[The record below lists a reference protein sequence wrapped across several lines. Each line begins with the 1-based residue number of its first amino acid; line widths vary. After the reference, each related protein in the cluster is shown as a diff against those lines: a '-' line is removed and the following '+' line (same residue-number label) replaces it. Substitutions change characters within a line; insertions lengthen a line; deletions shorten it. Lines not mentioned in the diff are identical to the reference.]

1 MSTDVTAKTPA
12 PAPPGKSG
20 GTAGDGLLQL
30 IMDGMRRNMRQYGM
44 LIALGLIVVLFAVW
58 TDGDLLLPRN
68 VSNLVLQNSYILI
81 LAIGMML
88 VIIAGHIDLSVGS
101 LTAFIGS
108 MAAVFMVR
116 NDLPWPVAVILC
128 LAMGALAGAAQGFF
142 IAYGGIPSFIVTLA
156 GMLIFRGLTEIFLE
170 GQTLG
175 PFPEGLQ
182 KVANGF
188 LPEVGPNTN
197 YHNLTLLLGFAMIA
211 FVVFQEFRDRR
222 RQQEFSLDVPP
233 FNLFLLKLVALGAAI
248 LTLTML
254 LASYKGAPIVLLIL
268 GVLLVGF
275 GYVMRNAIIGRH
287 IYAIGGN
294 LPAAKLS
301 GVKDKKVT
309 FLVFL
314 NMGMLAALAGLV
326 FAARFNAA
334 SPKAGL
340 NFELE
345 AIAASFIGGA
355 SMSGGV
361 GTVLGAIIGGLVLG
375 VLNNGMNL
383 VGIGTDWQQVIKG
396 LVLLAA
402 VGFDV
407 WNKRKVGSYDRA
419 GPRQTGG
426 ARFFPSS
433 SQQFSHY

>member
-1 MSTDVTAKTPA
+1 MSTDVTAKSPA
-12 PAPPGKSG
+12 PAPPGGSG
-20 GTAGDGLLQL
+20 AAGGDGLLQL
-30 IMDGMRRNMRQYGM
+30 MLDGMRRNMRQYGM
-44 LIALGLIVVLFAVW
+44 LFALGLIVVLFAVW

-108 MAAVFMVR
+108 MAAVFMVKS
-116 NDLPWPVAVILC
+116 DLPWPVAVVLC
-128 LAMGALAGAAQGFF
+128 LAMGALAGAVQGFF

-188 LPEVGPNTN
+188 LPEVGPETN
-197 YHNLTLLLGFAMIA
+197 YHNITLLLGLALIA
-211 FVVFQEFRDRR
+211 FVVFQEVRDRR
-222 RQQEFSLDVPP
+222 RQQEFSLEVPP
-233 FNLFLLKLVALGAAI
+233 RNLFLLKLVALSAAV
-248 LTLTML
+248 LTVTLL

-275 GYVMRNAIIGRH
+275 GYIMRNAIVGRH

-407 WNKRKVGSYDRA
+407 WNKRKVGS
-419 GPRQTGG
+419 
-426 ARFFPSS
+426 
-433 SQQFSHY
+433 

>member
-12 PAPPGKSG
+12 PAPPGKG
-20 GTAGDGLLQL
+20 GSATGDSLLHL
-30 IMDGMRRNMRQYGM
+30 MLDGMRRNMRQYGM
-44 LIALGLIVVLFAVW
+44 LFALGLIVVLFAVW
-58 TDGDLLLPRN
+58 TNGDLLLPRN

-101 LTAFIGS
+101 LTAFVG
-108 MAAVFMVR
+108 AVGAVLMV
-116 NDLPWPVAVILC
+116 NHDIAWPLALVLC
-128 LAMGALAGAAQGFF
+128 LAIGGAAGAAQGFL
-142 IAYGGIPSFIVTLA
+142 IAYLGIPSFIVTLA
-156 GMLIFRGLTEIFLE
+156 GMLTFRGLTEIFLE
-170 GQTLG
+170 GQTIG

-182 KVANGF
+182 KVANSF
-188 LPEVGPNTN
+188 MPAVGPDTN
-197 YHNLTLLLGFAMIA
+197 YHNLTLLLGIA
-211 FVVFQEFRDRR
+211 VIVFVVFQEFRDRK
-222 RQQEFSLDVPP
+222 RQQEFALDVPP
-233 FNLFLLKLVALGAAI
+233 TKLFLLKLVALVAAV
-248 LTLTML
+248 LTVTML

-268 GVLLVGF
+268 GVLVVGY
-275 GYVMRNAIIGRH
+275 GYVMRNAVFGRH

-361 GTVLGAIIGGLVLG
+361 GTVLGAIIGGVVLG

-407 WNKRKVGSYDRA
+407 WNKRKVGS
-419 GPRQTGG
+419 
-426 ARFFPSS
+426 
-433 SQQFSHY
+433 

>member
-20 GTAGDGLLQL
+20 SATGESLLQL
-30 IMDGMRRNMRQYGM
+30 MLDGMRRNMRQYGM
-44 LIALGLIVVLFAVW
+44 LFALGLIVVLFAVW
-58 TDGDLLLPRN
+58 TNGDLLLPRN

-101 LTAFIGS
+101 LTAFVG
-108 MAAVFMVR
+108 AVGAVLMV
-116 NDLPWPVAVILC
+116 NHDISWPIALVLC
-128 LAMGALAGAAQGFF
+128 LAMGAAAGAAQGFL
-142 IAYGGIPSFIVTLA
+142 IAYLGIPSFIVTLA
-156 GMLIFRGLTEIFLE
+156 GMLTFRGLTEIFLK
-170 GQTLG
+170 GQTIG
-175 PFPEGLQ
+175 PFPDGLQ

-188 LPEVGPNTN
+188 LPEVGPDTN
-197 YHNLTLLLGFAMIA
+197 YHNLTLLLGIGLIV
-211 FVVFQEFRDRR
+211 FVVFQEVRDRK
-222 RQQEFSLDVPP
+222 RQQEFSLDVLPT
-233 FNLFLLKLVALGAAI
+233 NLFYLKLVALVAAV
-248 LTLTML
+248 LTVTML
-254 LASYKGAPIVLLIL
+254 LASYKGAPVVLLIL
-268 GVLLVGF
+268 GVLVVGF
-275 GYVMRNAIIGRH
+275 GYLMRNSVIGRH
-287 IYAIGGN
+287 VYAIGGN

-301 GVKDKKVT
+301 GVKDKKVV
-309 FLVFL
+309 FLLFL

-383 VGIGTDWQQVIKG
+383 VGIGSDWQQVIKG

-407 WNKRKVGSYDRA
+407 WNKRKVGS
-419 GPRQTGG
+419 
-426 ARFFPSS
+426 
-433 SQQFSHY
+433 

>member
-20 GTAGDGLLQL
+20 SATGEGLLQL
-30 IMDGMRRNMRQYGM
+30 MLDGMRRNMRQYGM
-44 LIALGLIVVLFAVW
+44 LFALGLIVVLFAVW

-101 LTAFIGS
+101 LTAFVGA
-108 MAAVFMVR
+108 MGAVLMV
-116 NDLPWPVAVILC
+116 NHDISWPIALVLC
-128 LAMGALAGAAQGFF
+128 LAIGAAAGAAQGFF
-142 IAYGGIPSFIVTLA
+142 IAYLGMPSFIVTLA
-156 GMLIFRGLTEIFLE
+156 GMLTFRGLTEIFLK
-170 GQTLG
+170 GQTIG
-175 PFPEGLQ
+175 PFPDGLQ

-197 YHNLTLLLGFAMIA
+197 YHNLTLLLGIGLIV
-211 FVVFQEFRDRR
+211 FVVFQEVRDRK
-222 RQQEFSLDVPP
+222 RQQEFSLDVLPT
-233 FNLFLLKLVALGAAI
+233 NLFYLKLVALVAAV
-248 LTLTML
+248 LTVTML
-254 LASYKGAPIVLLIL
+254 LASYKGAPVVLLIL
-268 GVLLVGF
+268 GVLVVGF
-275 GYVMRNAIIGRH
+275 GYLMRNSVIGRH
-287 IYAIGGN
+287 VYAIGGN

-301 GVKDKKVT
+301 GVKDKKVV
-309 FLVFL
+309 FLLFL

-383 VGIGTDWQQVIKG
+383 VGIGSDWQQVIKG

-407 WNKRKVGSYDRA
+407 WNKRKVGS
-419 GPRQTGG
+419 
-426 ARFFPSS
+426 
-433 SQQFSHY
+433 

>member
-1 MSTDVTAKTPA
+1 MSTDVTAKSPA

-20 GTAGDGLLQL
+20 GAAGGGLLQL
-30 IMDGMRRNMRQYGM
+30 VLDGMRRNMRQYGM
-44 LIALGLIVVLFAVW
+44 LIALGLIVALFAVW

-101 LTAFIGS
+101 LTAFVGAF
-108 MAAVFMVR
+108 AAVLTVQH
-116 NDLPWPVAVILC
+116 DVSWPVAVVLC
-128 LAMGALAGAAQGFF
+128 LVVGAVAGSVQGFF
-142 IAYGGIPSFIVTLA
+142 IAYLGIPSFIVTLA
-156 GMLIFRGLTEIFLE
+156 GMLTFRGVTEILLE

-175 PFPEGLQ
+175 PFPQGLQ
-182 KVANGF
+182 KIGNGF
-188 LPEVGPNTN
+188 LPETGPETN
-197 YHNLTLLLGFAMIA
+197 YHNLTLLLGIVLIA
-211 FVVFQEFRDRR
+211 FVVLQEIRDRK
-222 RQQEFSLDVPP
+222 RQQEFSLEILPR
-233 FNLFLLKLVALGAAI
+233 NIFLLKLVAIVSAL
-248 LTLTML
+248 LVVTLL
-254 LASYKGAPIVLLIL
+254 LASYKGAPIVLIIL
-268 GVLLVGF
+268 GVLVVGY
-275 GYVMRNAIIGRH
+275 GYVMRNSIFGRH

-309 FLVFL
+309 FYVFL
-314 NMGMLAALAGLV
+314 NMGVLAALAGLV
-326 FAARFNAA
+326 VAARLNAA

-340 NFELE
+340 NYELE
-345 AIAASFIGGA
+345 AIASAFIGGA

-383 VGIGTDWQQVIKG
+383 LSVGTDWQQVIKG
-396 LVLLAA
+396 LALLAA

-407 WNKRKVGSYDRA
+407 WNKRKSGS
-419 GPRQTGG
+419 
-426 ARFFPSS
+426 
-433 SQQFSHY
+433 

>member
-12 PAPPGKSG
+12 PAPPGREGPASG
-20 GTAGDGLLQL
+20 GGLLQL
-30 IMDGMRRNMRQYGM
+30 MLDGMRRNMRQYGM
-44 LIALGLIVVLFAVW
+44 LMALGLIVVLFAVW
-58 TDGDLLLPRN
+58 SDGDLLLPRN

-101 LTAFIGS
+101 LTAFVGAT
-108 MAAVFMVR
+108 AAVLMVR
-116 NDLPWPVAVILC
+116 NDMPWPVAVILC
-128 LAMGALAGAAQGFF
+128 LAIGAAAGSVQGFF
-142 IAYGGIPSFIVTLA
+142 IAYLGIPSFIVTLA
-156 GMLIFRGLTEIFLE
+156 GMLLFRGLTEIFLK

-175 PFPEGLQ
+175 PFPKDLQ
-182 KVANGF
+182 KIANGF

-197 YHNLTLLLGFAMIA
+197 YHNLTLLLGIALIA
-211 FVVFQEFRDRR
+211 FVVYQEIRDRK
-222 RQQEFSLDVPP
+222 RQQEFALEVPP
-233 FNLFLLKLVALGAAI
+233 LNLFLLKLVALVAAV
-248 LTLTML
+248 LVVTLL

-268 GVLLVGF
+268 GVLVVGF
-275 GYVMRNAIIGRH
+275 GYLMRNAIIGRH

-407 WNKRKVGSYDRA
+407 WNKRRVGS
-419 GPRQTGG
+419 
-426 ARFFPSS
+426 
-433 SQQFSHY
+433 

>member
-1 MSTDVTAKTPA
+1 MSTDVTEKTPA
-12 PAPPGKSG
+12 PAPPGKG
-20 GTAGDGLLQL
+20 GAAAGDGLLKL
-30 IMDGMRRNMRQYGM
+30 LVDGMRRNMRQYGM
-44 LIALGLIVVLFAVW
+44 LIALGLIVVLFEVW

-101 LTAFIGS
+101 LTAFVGAA
-108 MAAVFMVR
+108 AAVLMVR
-116 NDLPWPVAVILC
+116 HDVPWPLAVVLC
-128 LAMGALAGAAQGFF
+128 LLLGAAAGSLQGFF
-142 IAYGGIPSFIVTLA
+142 IAYLGIPSFIVTLA
-156 GMLIFRGLTEIFLE
+156 GMLLFRGLTEIVLK

-182 KVANGF
+182 KASNGF
-188 LPEVGPNTN
+188 LPEVGPDTN
-197 YHNLTLLLGFAMIA
+197 YHNLTVLLGLVVIA
-211 FVVFQEFRDRR
+211 FVVYQEVRDRR
-222 RQQEFSLDVPP
+222 RQLEFDLDVLPTKM
-233 FNLFLLKLVALGAAI
+233 FLTKLVALVAAV
-248 LTLTML
+248 LVVTLL
-254 LASYKGAPIVLLIL
+254 LASYKGAPVVLIIL
-268 GVLLVGF
+268 GVLVVGF
-275 GYVMRNAIIGRH
+275 GYLMRNAIIGRH
-287 IYAIGGN
+287 VYAIGGN

-301 GVKDKKVT
+301 GVKDKKVV

-407 WNKRKVGSYDRA
+407 WNKRKSGS
-419 GPRQTGG
+419 
-426 ARFFPSS
+426 
-433 SQQFSHY
+433 

>member
-1 MSTDVTAKTPA
+1 MSTDVTAKSPA
-12 PAPPGKSG
+12 PAPPGKSSG
-20 GTAGDGLLQL
+20 AAGAGLLQL
-30 IMDGMRRNMRQYGM
+30 VMDGMRRNMRQYGM

-58 TDGDLLLPRN
+58 TEGDLLLPRN

-108 MAAVFMVR
+108 MAAVFMVK

-197 YHNLTLLLGFAMIA
+197 YHNLTLLLGFAMVA

-222 RQQEFSLDVPP
+222 RQQEFSLEVPP

-248 LTLTML
+248 LTLTLL
-254 LASYKGAPIVLLIL
+254 LASYKGAPIVLLVL

-407 WNKRKVGSYDRA
+407 WNKRKVGS
-419 GPRQTGG
+419 
-426 ARFFPSS
+426 
-433 SQQFSHY
+433 

>member
-12 PAPPGKSG
+12 PAPAGKG
-20 GTAGDGLLQL
+20 GAGAGGGLLQMVL
-30 IMDGMRRNMRQYGM
+30 DGMRRNMRQYGM

-116 NDLPWPVAVILC
+116 NDIPWPLAVILC
-128 LAMGALAGAAQGFF
+128 LAMGAVAGAAQGFF

-197 YHNLTLLLGFAMIA
+197 YHNLTLLLGFALIA
-211 FVVFQEFRDRR
+211 FVVLQEVRDRK
-222 RQQEFSLDVPP
+222 RQQEFSLEVLPRN
-233 FNLFLLKLVALGAAI
+233 FFLLKLVALVAAV
-248 LTLTML
+248 LVATLL

-268 GVLLVGF
+268 GVLVVGF
-275 GYVMRNAIIGRH
+275 GYVMRNAIVGRH

-407 WNKRKVGSYDRA
+407 WNKRKVGS
-419 GPRQTGG
+419 
-426 ARFFPSS
+426 
-433 SQQFSHY
+433 

>member
-1 MSTDVTAKTPA
+1 MSTDVSKIPA
-12 PAPPGKSG
+12 SAPPGKR
-20 GTAGDGLLQL
+20 GDQTSDGGLLQL
-30 IMDGMRRNMRQYGM
+30 MLNGLRRNMRQYGM
-44 LIALGLIVVLFAVW
+44 LIALGLIVALFAVW

-101 LTAFIGS
+101 LTAFVGAF
-108 MAAVFMVR
+108 AAVLTVQH
-116 NDLPWPVAVILC
+116 DIAWPIALVLTLVVGAVAGSV
-128 LAMGALAGAAQGFF
+128 QGYL
-142 IAYGGIPSFIVTLA
+142 IAYLGIPSFIVTLA
-156 GMLIFRGLTEIFLE
+156 GMLLFRGLTEILLE

-175 PFPEGLQ
+175 PFPDGLQ
-182 KVANGF
+182 KLGNGF
-188 LPEVGPNTN
+188 LPAVGPDTN
-197 YHNLTLLLGFAMIA
+197 YHNLTLLLGFALLA
-211 FVVFQEFRDRR
+211 FVIYQEVRDRK
-222 RQQEFSLDVPP
+222 RQQEFALDVLPR
-233 FNLFLLKLVALGAAI
+233 NAFLLKLVAIAAAV
-248 LTLTML
+248 LAVTML
-254 LASYKGAPIVLLIL
+254 LASYQGAPIILIVL
-268 GVLLVGF
+268 GALVVGY
-275 GYVMRNAIIGRH
+275 GYVMRNAVFGRH

-314 NMGMLAALAGLV
+314 NMGVLAALAGLV
-326 FAARFNAA
+326 VAARLNAA

-345 AIAASFIGGA
+345 AIASSFIGGA

-383 VGIGTDWQQVIKG
+383 LSVGTDWQQVIKG
-396 LVLLAA
+396 LALLAA

-407 WNKRKVGSYDRA
+407 WNKRKSGS
-419 GPRQTGG
+419 
-426 ARFFPSS
+426 
-433 SQQFSHY
+433 

>member
-1 MSTDVTAKTPA
+1 MSSTEVTDKTPA
-12 PAPPGKSG
+12 AAPPGRNGAG
-20 GTAGDGLLQL
+20 GGDGLLQL
-30 IMDGMRRNMRQYGM
+30 MLDGMRRNMRQYGM
-44 LIALGLIVVLFAVW
+44 LIALGLIVALFAVW

-101 LTAFIGS
+101 LTAFVGS
-108 MAAVFMVR
+108 MAAVFMVK

-128 LAMGALAGAAQGFF
+128 LAVGALAGAIQGWF

-156 GMLIFRGLTEIFLE
+156 GMLTFRGLTEIFLE

-175 PFPEGLQ
+175 PFPKGLQ
-182 KVANGF
+182 TVANGF
-188 LPEVGPNTN
+188 MPEVGPETN
-197 YHNLTLLLGFAMIA
+197 YHNLTLLLGIGLIA
-211 FVVFQEFRDRR
+211 LVVLQEVRDRR
-222 RQQEFSLDVPP
+222 RQKEFDLEVLPAK
-233 FNLFLLKLVALGAAI
+233 LFLLKLVALGAAI
-248 LTLTML
+248 LVVTML

-268 GVLLVGF
+268 GALLVGF
-275 GYVMRNAIIGRH
+275 GYVMRNAVIGRH

-301 GVKDKKVT
+301 GVRDKKVT

-407 WNKRKVGSYDRA
+407 WNKRKSGS
-419 GPRQTGG
+419 
-426 ARFFPSS
+426 
-433 SQQFSHY
+433 

>member
-12 PAPPGKSG
+12 PAPPGKGASADG
-20 GTAGDGLLQL
+20 GGLLQL
-30 IMDGMRRNMRQYGM
+30 MLDGMRRNMRQYGM
-44 LIALGLIVVLFAVW
+44 LIALGLIVALFAVW
-58 TDGDLLLPRN
+58 SDGDLLLPRN

-101 LTAFIGS
+101 LTAFIGA
-108 MAAVFMVR
+108 MAAVLMVEH
-116 NDLPWPVAVILC
+116 DLSWPLAVVLC
-128 LAMGALAGAAQGFF
+128 LAIGAVAGALQGFF
-142 IAYGGIPSFIVTLA
+142 IAYLGIPSFIVTLA
-156 GMLIFRGLTEIFLE
+156 GMLLFRGLTEIFLK

-175 PFPEGLQ
+175 PFPKDLQ
-182 KVANGF
+182 KIANGF

-197 YHNLTLLLGFAMIA
+197 YHNLTLLLGLALIA
-211 FVVFQEFRDRR
+211 FVVFQEVRDRG
-222 RQQEFSLDVPP
+222 RQQEFSLDVLPAK
-233 FNLFLLKLVALGAAI
+233 LFLLKLVALVSAV
-248 LTLTML
+248 LVVTLL

-268 GVLLVGF
+268 GVLVVGF
-275 GYVMRNAIIGRH
+275 GYLMRNAIVGRH

-326 FAARFNAA
+326 FASRFNAA

-407 WNKRKVGSYDRA
+407 WNKRKVGS
-419 GPRQTGG
+419 
-426 ARFFPSS
+426 
-433 SQQFSHY
+433 

>member
-12 PAPPGKSG
+12 PAPAGKSG
-20 GTAGDGLLQL
+20 SDTAGSLLQL
-30 IMDGMRRNMRQYGM
+30 MLDGMRRNMRQYGM
-44 LIALGLIVVLFAVW
+44 LFALGLIVVLFAVW
-58 TDGDLLLPRN
+58 TNGDLLLPRN

-101 LTAFIGS
+101 LTAFVGAIG
-108 MAAVFMVR
+108 AVLMV
-116 NDLPWPVAVILC
+116 NHNLSWPLALVLC
-128 LAMGALAGAAQGFF
+128 LAIGAAAGAAQGFL
-142 IAYGGIPSFIVTLA
+142 IAYLGIPSFIVTLA
-156 GMLIFRGLTEIFLE
+156 GMLTFRGLTEIFLK
-170 GQTLG
+170 GQTIG

-182 KVANGF
+182 KVANSF
-188 LPEVGPNTN
+188 LPEVGPDTN
-197 YHNLTLLLGFAMIA
+197 YHNLTLLLGIALIA
-211 FVVFQEFRDRR
+211 FVVFQEVRDRK
-222 RQQEFSLDVPP
+222 RQQEFSLGVLPR
-233 FNLFLLKLVALGAAI
+233 NLFLLKLVALIAAV
-248 LTLTML
+248 LTVTML
-254 LASYKGAPIVLLIL
+254 LASYKGAPVVLLIL
-268 GVLLVGF
+268 GVLVAGF
-275 GYVMRNAIIGRH
+275 GYLMRNAVIGRH

-383 VGIGTDWQQVIKG
+383 VGIGSDWQQVIKG

-407 WNKRKVGSYDRA
+407 WNKRKVGS
-419 GPRQTGG
+419 
-426 ARFFPSS
+426 
-433 SQQFSHY
+433 

>member
-1 MSTDVTAKTPA
+1 MSTDVTDKSPA
-12 PAPPGKSG
+12 AAPPGKSG
-20 GTAGDGLLQL
+20 GAGEGSLFQLVLSGL
-30 IMDGMRRNMRQYGM
+30 RRNMRQYGM
-44 LIALGLIVVLFAVW
+44 LIALGLIVVLFQVW
-58 TDGDLLLPRN
+58 TGGDLLLPRN

-101 LTAFIGS
+101 LTAFVGAF
-108 MAAVFMVR
+108 AAVLTVQH
-116 NDLPWPVAVILC
+116 DVAWPVALVLC
-128 LAMGALAGAAQGFF
+128 LVVGAVAGSVQGFL
-142 IAYGGIPSFIVTLA
+142 IAYLGIPSFIVTLA
-156 GMLIFRGLTEIFLE
+156 GMLLFRGLTEILLE

-175 PFPEGLQ
+175 PFPDGLQ
-182 KVANGF
+182 KMGNGF
-188 LPEVGPNTN
+188 LPEAGPETN
-197 YHNLTLLLGFAMIA
+197 YHNITLLLGIVLLV
-211 FVVFQEFRDRR
+211 FVVVQEIRDRK
-222 RQQEFSLDVPP
+222 RQQEFSLDVAPR
-233 FNLFLLKLVALGAAI
+233 NLFLLKLVAIVAAI
-248 LTLTML
+248 LTVTML

-268 GVLLVGF
+268 GVLVVGY
-275 GYVMRNAIIGRH
+275 GYVMRNAVFGRH

-309 FLVFL
+309 FYVFL
-314 NMGMLAALAGLV
+314 NMGVLAALAGLV
-326 FAARFNAA
+326 VAARLNAA

-345 AIAASFIGGA
+345 AIASSFIGGA

-383 VGIGTDWQQVIKG
+383 LSVGTDWQQVIKG
-396 LVLLAA
+396 LALLAA

-407 WNKRKVGSYDRA
+407 WNKRKSGS
-419 GPRQTGG
+419 
-426 ARFFPSS
+426 
-433 SQQFSHY
+433 

>member
-1 MSTDVTAKTPA
+1 MSTDVTDKSPA
-12 PAPPGKSG
+12 AAPPGRSG
-20 GTAGDGLLQL
+20 GSAPGGGLLQL
-30 IMDGMRRNMRQYGM
+30 MLDGMRRNMRQYGM
-44 LIALGLIVVLFAVW
+44 LLALGLIVALFAVW

-101 LTAFIGS
+101 LTAFVGAF
-108 MAAVFMVR
+108 AAVLTVQH
-116 NDLPWPVAVILC
+116 NVSWPIAVVLC
-128 LAMGALAGAAQGFF
+128 LLAGAAAGAAQGFF
-142 IAYGGIPSFIVTLA
+142 IAYLGIPSFIVTLA
-156 GMLIFRGLTEIFLE
+156 GMLVFRGVTEILLE

-175 PFPEGLQ
+175 PFPDGLQ
-182 KVANGF
+182 KMGNGF
-188 LPEVGPNTN
+188 LPEVGPETN
-197 YHNLTLLLGFAMIA
+197 YHNITLLLGLVLIA
-211 FVVFQEFRDRR
+211 FVVLQEVRDRK
-222 RQQEFSLDVPP
+222 RQQEFALDVAPR
-233 FNLFLLKLVALGAAI
+233 NIFLLKLVAIVAA
-248 LTLTML
+248 LLVVTLL
-254 LASYKGAPIVLLIL
+254 LASYKGAPIILLIL
-268 GVLLVGF
+268 GALVVGY
-275 GYVMRNAIIGRH
+275 GYVMRNAVFGRH

-314 NMGMLAALAGLV
+314 NMGVLAALAGLAI
-326 FAARFNAA
+326 AARLNAA

-340 NFELE
+340 NYELE
-345 AIAASFIGGA
+345 AIASAFIGGA

-383 VGIGTDWQQVIKG
+383 LSVGTDWQQVIKG
-396 LVLLAA
+396 LALLAA

-407 WNKRKVGSYDRA
+407 WNKRKGVS
-419 GPRQTGG
+419 
-426 ARFFPSS
+426 
-433 SQQFSHY
+433 

>member
-1 MSTDVTAKTPA
+1 MSTDVTDKTPA
-12 PAPPGKSG
+12 AAPPGRNG
-20 GTAGDGLLQL
+20 AGTGDGLLQL
-30 IMDGMRRNMRQYGM
+30 MLDGMRRNMRQYGM
-44 LIALGLIVVLFAVW
+44 LIALGLIVALFAVW
-58 TDGDLLLPRN
+58 TEGDLLLPRN

-101 LTAFIGS
+101 LTAFVGS

-116 NDLPWPVAVILC
+116 NDLPWPVAVLLC
-128 LAMGALAGAAQGFF
+128 LAVGAIAGAVQGWF
-142 IAYGGIPSFIVTLA
+142 IAYGGLPSFIVTLA
-156 GMLIFRGLTEIFLE
+156 GMLTFRGLTEIFLD

-175 PFPEGLQ
+175 PFPKGLQ
-182 KVANGF
+182 TTANGF
-188 LPEVGPNTN
+188 LPEVGPDTN
-197 YHNLTLLLGFAMIA
+197 YHNLTLLLGLGLIA
-211 FVVFQEFRDRR
+211 LVVLQEVRDRR
-222 RQQEFSLDVPP
+222 RQQEFALDVLPAK
-233 FNLFLLKLVALGAAI
+233 LFLLKLVALTAAI
-248 LTLTML
+248 LTVTLL

-268 GVLLVGF
+268 GALLVGF
-275 GYVMRNAIIGRH
+275 GYVMRNAVIGRH

-301 GVKDKKVT
+301 GVRDKKVT

-345 AIAASFIGGA
+345 AIAAAFIGGA

-383 VGIGTDWQQVIKG
+383 VGVGTDWQQVIKG

-407 WNKRKVGSYDRA
+407 WNKRKVGS
-419 GPRQTGG
+419 
-426 ARFFPSS
+426 
-433 SQQFSHY
+433 

>member
-1 MSTDVTAKTPA
+1 MSTDVTAKSPA
-12 PAPPGKSG
+12 PAPPGRSG
-20 GTAGDGLLQL
+20 PATGGGLLGLMLDGL
-30 IMDGMRRNMRQYGM
+30 RRNMRQYGM
-44 LIALGLIVVLFAVW
+44 LIALGLIVVLFAIW

-101 LTAFIGS
+101 LTAFVGAF
-108 MAAVFMVR
+108 AAVLTVQHGMA
-116 NDLPWPVAVILC
+116 WPLALLLC
-128 LAMGALAGAAQGFF
+128 LLVGAVAGSVQGFL
-142 IAYGGIPSFIVTLA
+142 IAYLGIPSFIVTLA
-156 GMLIFRGLTEIFLE
+156 GMLLFRGLTEILLK

-175 PFPEGLQ
+175 PFPDGLQ
-182 KVANGF
+182 KMGNGF
-188 LPEVGPNTN
+188 LPEAGPDTD
-197 YHNLTLLLGFAMIA
+197 YHNLTLLLGLVLIA
-211 FVVFQEFRDRR
+211 AVVWQEVRDRG
-222 RQQEFSLDVPP
+222 RQQEFALEVLPGR
-233 FNLFLLKLVALGAAI
+233 LFLLKLVALVAAI

-254 LASYKGAPIVLLIL
+254 LASYKGAPIVLIIL
-268 GVLLVGF
+268 GALVA
-275 GYVMRNAIIGRH
+275 GYGYIMRNAVFGRH

-309 FLVFL
+309 FHVFL
-314 NMGMLAALAGLV
+314 NMGVLAALAGLV
-326 FAARFNAA
+326 VAARLNAA
-334 SPKAGL
+334 SPKAGV

-345 AIAASFIGGA
+345 AIASSFIGGA

-383 VGIGTDWQQVIKG
+383 LSVGTDWQQVIKG
-396 LVLLAA
+396 LALLVA

-407 WNKRKVGSYDRA
+407 WNKRKSGS
-419 GPRQTGG
+419 
-426 ARFFPSS
+426 
-433 SQQFSHY
+433 

>member
-12 PAPPGKSG
+12 PAPAGKNG
-20 GTAGDGLLQL
+20 AGTGDGLLQL
-30 IMDGMRRNMRQYGM
+30 MLDGMRRNMRQYGM
-44 LIALGLIVVLFAVW
+44 LIALGLIVALFAVW
-58 TDGDLLLPRN
+58 TGGDLLLPRN

-101 LTAFIGS
+101 LTAFVGS

-116 NDLPWPVAVILC
+116 NDMPWPVAVILC
-128 LAMGALAGAAQGFF
+128 LAVGALAGAVQGFF

-188 LPEVGPNTN
+188 LPEVGPETN
-197 YHNLTLLLGFAMIA
+197 YHNLTLLLGFALIA
-211 FVVFQEFRDRR
+211 FVVLQEVRDRK
-222 RQQEFSLDVPP
+222 RQQEFSLEVPP
-233 FNLFLLKLVALGAAI
+233 AKLFVLKLVALSAAV
-248 LTLTML
+248 LTLTLL
-254 LASYKGAPIVLLIL
+254 LASYKGTPIVLLIL
-268 GVLLVGF
+268 GALLVGF

-407 WNKRKVGSYDRA
+407 WNKRKVGS
-419 GPRQTGG
+419 
-426 ARFFPSS
+426 
-433 SQQFSHY
+433 

>member
-1 MSTDVTAKTPA
+1 MSSTEVTGKTPA
-12 PAPPGKSG
+12 AAPPGRDGAG
-20 GTAGDGLLQL
+20 GGDGLLQL
-30 IMDGMRRNMRQYGM
+30 MLDGMRRNMRQYGM
-44 LIALGLIVVLFAVW
+44 LIALGLIVALFAVW

-101 LTAFIGS
+101 LTAFVGS
-108 MAAVFMVR
+108 MAAVFMVK

-128 LAMGALAGAAQGFF
+128 LAVGALAGAIQGWF

-156 GMLIFRGLTEIFLE
+156 GMLTFRGLTEIFLE

-175 PFPEGLQ
+175 PFPKGLQ
-182 KVANGF
+182 TVANGF
-188 LPEVGPNTN
+188 MPEVGPETN
-197 YHNLTLLLGFAMIA
+197 YHNLTLLLGFALIA
-211 FVVFQEFRDRR
+211 LVVLQEVRDRR
-222 RQQEFSLDVPP
+222 RQKEFDLDVLPAK
-233 FNLFLLKLVALGAAI
+233 LFLLKLVALGSAI
-248 LTLTML
+248 LVVTML

-268 GVLLVGF
+268 GALLVGF
-275 GYVMRNAIIGRH
+275 GYVMRNAVIGRH

-301 GVKDKKVT
+301 GVRDKKVT

-407 WNKRKVGSYDRA
+407 WNKRKSGS
-419 GPRQTGG
+419 
-426 ARFFPSS
+426 
-433 SQQFSHY
+433 

>member
-1 MSTDVTAKTPA
+1 MSTDLTAKTPA
-12 PAPPGKSG
+12 PGPSG
-20 GTAGDGLLQL
+20 GGGSASGQGLLQL
-30 IMDGMRRNMRQYGM
+30 MIGGMRRNMRQYGM
-44 LIALGLIVVLFAVW
+44 LMALGLIVVLFAVW
-58 TDGDLLLPRN
+58 SGGDLLLPRN

-101 LTAFIGS
+101 LTAFIGAMS
-108 MAAVFMVR
+108 AVLMVE
-116 NDLPWPVAVILC
+116 NDLAWPLAVVLC
-128 LAMGALAGAAQGFF
+128 LAIGAVAGSVQGFF
-142 IAYGGIPSFIVTLA
+142 IAYLGIPSFIVTLA
-156 GMLIFRGLTEIFLE
+156 GMLLFRGLTEIFLK

-175 PFPEGLQ
+175 PFPKDLQ
-182 KVANGF
+182 KIANGF
-188 LPEVGPNTN
+188 LPEVGPDTN
-197 YHNLTLLLGFAMIA
+197 YHNLTLLLGFALIA
-211 FVVFQEFRDRR
+211 FVVFQEVRDRK
-222 RQQEFSLDVPP
+222 RQQEFALDVPP
-233 FNLFLLKLVALGAAI
+233 VKLFLLKLVALVAAV
-248 LTLTML
+248 LVVTLL
-254 LASYKGAPIVLLIL
+254 LASYKGAPVVLLIL
-268 GVLLVGF
+268 GVLVVGF
-275 GYVMRNAIIGRH
+275 GYLMRNAIIGRH

-396 LVLLAA
+396 AVLLAA

-407 WNKRKVGSYDRA
+407 WNKRKVGS
-419 GPRQTGG
+419 
-426 ARFFPSS
+426 
-433 SQQFSHY
+433 